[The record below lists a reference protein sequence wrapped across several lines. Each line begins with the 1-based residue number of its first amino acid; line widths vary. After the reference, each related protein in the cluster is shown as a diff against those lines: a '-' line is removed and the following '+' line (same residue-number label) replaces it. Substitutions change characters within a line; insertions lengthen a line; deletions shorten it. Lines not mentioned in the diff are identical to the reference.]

1 MARHQPD
8 TSAPRPPN
16 PPRDPESY
24 YGSRTG
30 FQAASSPPLSFASMG
45 TRMAWSFIASIF
57 WRVGG
62 FMAGDPG
69 RST

>member
-1 MARHQPD
+1 
-8 TSAPRPPN
+8 
-16 PPRDPESY
+16 
-24 YGSRTG
+24 
-30 FQAASSPPLSFASMG
+30 MG